1 MYINKKQTGR
11 TIMLLA
17 ALVMVFGFAHGQKKN
32 KNATVAAADSAKAK
46 SLAQL
51 ALAKPISNIKPYKEA
66 VPATTKTLKSF
77 FKVHLVA
84 DKYLFEIPDSL
95 LKKDILIVSRI
106 DKAPAGFRLPGGIMS
121 YAGDEIGS
129 SVIEFEKIPGDKMV
143 MRSVAFREFSNDTT
157 ENGLSHALINS
168 NYQTIQGAFPIK
180 AVNKEDK
187 STVIDVTDFINGD
200 NNIFSLSDPFV
211 KSLIGNLIMDRS
223 FIDNALAYPANV
235 EIKSVK
241 TYNMR
246 PGPGGYTAPPVTFEF
261 NSSIVLLP
269 AVPMKARLA
278 DPRIGF
284 FSNSYVDFDANPRGV
299 TNTNYIWR
307 WRMEPKAED
316 MDKYKRGELVE
327 PQKPIVI
334 YIDPATPKK
343 WVPYLM
349 QGINDWQAAFEKA
362 GFKNAIMAKLAPLND
377 STWSIDDARHSVLVY
392 KPSAIA
398 NAMGPSIKD
407 PRTGEILET
416 HINWYHSVMSLLQS
430 WYTVQAGAIDPRAQ
444 KPQLDDDLMGQLIR
458 FVSSHEIGHTLGLMH
473 NFGASST
480 VPVENL
486 RNKAWVE
493 AHGHTPSIMDYAR
506 FNYVAQPEDHIGEKG
521 IFPRIGDYDKWAIEW
536 GYKLIPEAKS
546 AVDEK
551 AILNKWMVDK
561 LASGKQY
568 FYGSQ
573 VDPVTN
579 DLYMFNNFDPR
590 DQSEDLGDDAMLAST
605 YGIKNLKRIE
615 PNLIKWLKEPNE
627 NYDKVGDMYKE
638 IVAQYQRYMGHVLK
652 NVGGTYTTPK
662 TVEQTGPVYVVV
674 PKEKQKRAVAFLQD
688 QLFTTPYW
696 LMDGKLYDLTTTDFS
711 LITKI
716 QKSGLIALLSP
727 QRLTTLIAQERNYGA
742 RAYTITEMLQDLKQG
757 IFSELTTQK
766 PISIYRRDLQK
777 IYTELLISII
787 TKQTTGLDNDG
798 LSVVKG
804 HAKLLAVQIKSAS
817 AHAANVVT
825 REHLVDMYER
835 LNHALKPKTDNQ

>member
-11 TIMLLA
+11 TLMLSA
-17 ALVMVFGFAHGQKKN
+17 ALIMVFGFAHGQKKS
-32 KNATVAAADSAKAK
+32 KTAAVDTAKAK
-46 SLAQL
+46 SLALL
-51 ALAKPISNIKPYKEA
+51 ALAKPISNIKPYKEV
-66 VPATTKTLKSF
+66 VPATAKTLKSF
-77 FKVHLVA
+77 LTVHLVA

-95 LKKDILIVSRI
+95 LKKDILIVTRI
-106 DKAPAGFRLPGGIMS
+106 DKAPAGFRLPGGYMS
-121 YAGDEIGS
+121 YAGDEVGS
-129 SVIEFEKIPGDKMV
+129 SVIEFEKIPGDKIV

-168 NYQTIQGAFPIK
+168 NYQTIQGAFTIK
-180 AVNKEDK
+180 AVNKEGK
-187 STVIDVTDFINGD
+187 STVIDVTDFINND
-200 NNIFSLSDPFV
+200 NNIFALSDPFV

-223 FIDNALAYPANV
+223 FIDNASAYPANV

-246 PGPGGYTAPPVTFEF
+246 PSSGGYTAPPVTFEF

-269 AVPMKARLA
+269 AIPMKPRPA

-284 FSNSYVDFDANPRGV
+284 FSNTYVDFDANPRGV
-299 TNTNYIWR
+299 TNTSYIWR
-307 WRMEPKAED
+307 WRIEPKDED

-327 PQKPIVI
+327 PKKPIVI

-349 QGINDWQAAFEKA
+349 LGINDWQAAFEKA

-377 STWSIDDARHSVLVY
+377 STWNIDDARHSVLVY
-392 KPSAIA
+392 KPSAVA

-407 PRTGEILET
+407 PRSGEILET

-430 WYTVQAGAIDPRAQ
+430 WYMVQAGAIDPRAQ
-444 KPQLDDDLMGQLIR
+444 KPQLDDELMGQLIR

-536 GYKLIPEAKS
+536 GYKLIPEAKT

-573 VDPVTN
+573 VDPATN
-579 DLYMFNNFDPR
+579 DIYMSNNSDPR

-615 PNLIKWLKEPNE
+615 PNIMKWLKEPNG

-638 IVAQYQRYMGHVLK
+638 IANQYQRYMGHVLK
-652 NVGGTYTTPK
+652 HVGGTYTTPK
-662 TVEQTGPVYVVV
+662 TVEQAGPIYAVV
-674 PKEKQKRAVAFLQD
+674 PKEKQKRAVAFLQE

-696 LMDGKLYDLTTTDFS
+696 LMDSKLYDLTTTDFS

-716 QKSGLIALLSP
+716 QKGILMALLSP
-727 QRLTTLIAQERNYGA
+727 QRLTTLVDQEKNYGTK
-742 RAYTITEMLQDLKQG
+742 AYTVAEMLRDLKQG
-757 IFSELTTQK
+757 IFSELTTPK

-777 IYTELLISII
+777 TYVELLISII
-787 TKQTTGLDNDG
+787 SKQSTGVDNDG
-798 LSVVKG
+798 LSVIKG
-804 HAKLLAVQIKSAS
+804 HAKLLATQIKTAS
-817 AHAANVVT
+817 AHTANT
-825 REHLVDMYER
+825 ASREHLVDMSER
-835 LNHALKPKTDNQ
+835 LNRALKPKADIDK